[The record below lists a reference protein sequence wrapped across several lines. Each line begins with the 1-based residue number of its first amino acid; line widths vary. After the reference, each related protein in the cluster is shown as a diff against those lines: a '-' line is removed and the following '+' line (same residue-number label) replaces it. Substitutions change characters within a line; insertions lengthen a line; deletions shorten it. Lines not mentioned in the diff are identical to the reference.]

1 MIKLKCKDSFLK
13 INLENLFSQ
22 KKLISPIENQNYF
35 SLIQIKEYP
44 NSLDATINDKSMNFK
59 LPIDINI
66 FQKKIYEKL
75 FEININFENSS
86 YFPYQRLIKKN
97 DYEKIY
103 LSYLQNTI
111 LSNLIVNQ
119 KGIEKFVLYKL
130 IWPED
135 RNISINKLETHL
147 TNLKTHINSN
157 LDININ
163 FQSQNKILK
172 LIID

>member
-1 MIKLKCKDSFLK
+1 MIKLKCKDNFLK
-13 INLENLFSQ
+13 INLENLLSQ

-75 FEININFENSS
+75 FEININFENGS

-103 LSYLQNTI
+103 LSYLQNII